1 MNELMKA
8 LDTAYAELELIRVSG
23 ADVERMYHAKRL
35 LSQAY
40 QLAKAAAEKPE
51 VTKENG

>member
-1 MNELMKA
+1 MIEIMKA

-23 ADVERMYHAKRL
+23 ADVERMYHAKRV

-40 QLAKAAAEKPE
+40 QIAKAAEKPE
-51 VTKENG
+51 VTEENG